1 MTNESLIRDIQALLA
16 AADPQETH
24 RSLFD
29 EKSTRETL
37 LATPGYVRQ
46 TTPRPLFDAALDL
59 AAARAL
65 QADGQTM
72 LAKNSLERTVSA
84 LTVYLASKDIDA
96 AAILL
101 PREEG

>member
-1 MTNESLIRDIQALLA
+1 
-16 AADPQETH
+16 
-24 RSLFD
+24 
-29 EKSTRETL
+29 
-37 LATPGYVRQ
+37 
-46 TTPRPLFDAALDL
+46 
-59 AAARAL
+59 
-65 QADGQTM
+65 M